1 MADQNEYI
9 IENDNWDNQEP
20 RETVKMTNADLPEG
34 LEIIED
40 DTPQEKIQKEI
51 QELAKQEGLEG
62 TDMIGGQGASPEEV
76 IAAMRAEQMPEGA
89 RKNKIEYEDKKIEE
103 FKELTATREML
114 FGRLNKPVKLY
125 VNYGT
130 DPETGEPQKLVF
142 LARRLSETENN
153 HLINYKLIG
162 KQLSELNRSEYEDSM
177 AFRRRTLA
185 STIVEPK
192 LTEQEWANDVDNA
205 MVTAIFE
212 EVQKMLEDVSDSD
225 MFQ

>member
-9 IENDNWDNQEP
+9 ISNDNWDEQQP

-114 FGRLNKPVKLY
+114 FG
-125 VNYGT
+125 
-130 DPETGEPQKLVF
+130 
-142 LARRLSETENN
+142 
-153 HLINYKLIG
+153 
-162 KQLSELNRSEYEDSM
+162 
-177 AFRRRTLA
+177 
-185 STIVEPK
+185 
-192 LTEQEWANDVDNA
+192 
-205 MVTAIFE
+205 
-212 EVQKMLEDVSDSD
+212 
-225 MFQ
+225 